1 MGMTDRK
8 AEIEAYMKF
17 VVDRQGSDLILK
29 TGRRPIAR
37 IFGDMTDVTGTPV
50 MHDELVRELVFSL
63 LTDEQREHFLK
74 EWELDFAHEI
84 PGVARFRVNLMMQ
97 RGTVTMVARVI
108 PYTIK
113 SAKELGLPRVCLEFC
128 QRPRGLILVTGP
140 TGSGKTTTLAAM
152 VHHINQSRPVHILT
166 IEDPVEFVHTPIKA
180 LINQRELGRDTLSF
194 ANALRE
200 VLRQDPDVILV
211 GEMRDLET
219 ISLAVTAA
227 ETGHLVLA
235 TLHTTDAV
243 QTVDRL
249 IDVFPPHQQAQ
260 IRMQISVNLV
270 GIISQTLVKRADG
283 NGRVAAYE
291 TMKATPAIANL
302 IREGKTHQI
311 GSMVQTGLKQGMISL
326 DQYLV
331 YLVRNKAVSYQAA
344 LEKSQNPSEFETM
357 YKEAEAEKAA
367 AAAKQR

>member
-1 MGMTDRK
+1 
-8 AEIEAYMKF
+8 
-17 VVDRQGSDLILK
+17 
-29 TGRRPIAR
+29 
-37 IFGDMTDVTGTPV
+37 
-50 MHDELVRELVFSL
+50 
-63 LTDEQREHFLK
+63 
-74 EWELDFAHEI
+74 
-84 PGVARFRVNLMMQ
+84 
-97 RGTVTMVARVI
+97 
-108 PYTIK
+108 
-113 SAKELGLPRVCLEFC
+113 
-128 QRPRGLILVTGP
+128 
-140 TGSGKTTTLAAM
+140 
-152 VHHINQSRPVHILT
+152 
-166 IEDPVEFVHTPIKA
+166 
-180 LINQRELGRDTLSF
+180 
-194 ANALRE
+194 
-200 VLRQDPDVILV
+200 
-211 GEMRDLET
+211 MRDLET

-283 NGRVAAYE
+283 SGRVAAYE
-291 TMKATPAIANL
+291 TMKATPAISNL

-331 YLVRNKAVSYQAA
+331 YLVRNKVVSYQAA
-344 LEKSQNPSEFETM
+344 LDKSQNPSEFETM